1 MARHRRDTRL
11 QSEIWPGFVDALSTL
26 LMVFIFLL
34 SVFVIAQF
42 FLTQLIAGRDERL
55 RTMEQQLVQTEGEL
69 EVERLRLDDL
79 RRTLARLGTDL
90 GLVRAE
96 RDAAE
101 ADLAAV
107 QGDRDELSLR
117 LERLSRDNLAL
128 ERTLA
133 DARSDAEAAE
143 RERLAIAQ
151 ALRDAEATIAADRET
166 IEAQL
171 DDLVRLRQDVNALRA
186 VRDRLEAEI
195 AGVVAARADLAAELG
210 TLRDRNLALAER
222 LAEAGDRTLLA
233 QVELD
238 RELARARDALEEV
251 QILTANLIETRAA
264 LARLETLL
272 AQREEVIEAQDI
284 RLDDLDTRLAAA
296 LASQVDELLQ
306 FRSEFFGRLRQVL
319 GERED
324 VRIEGDRFVFQSEV
338 LFDPGAAALG
348 PEAENQLASL
358 ARTLTELAADIPE
371 ELPWILQIDGHTDR
385 TPIATF
391 RFPSNW
397 ELSAARAISVAQFL
411 QSEGIPPQR
420 LAAAGFG
427 EYQPLDPADT
437 DEAYRRNRRIE
448 VKLTTR

>member
-1 MARHRRDTRL
+1 MARLRRDTRL

-55 RTMEQQLVQTEGEL
+55 RTMEQQLVRTEGEL

-79 RRTLARLGTDL
+79 RRTVARLGTDL
-90 GLVRAE
+90 GLVRTE
-96 RDAAE
+96 RDVAE
-101 ADLAAV
+101 SDLAALR
-107 QGDRDELSLR
+107 GERDDLEDRLA
-117 LERLSRDNLAL
+117 RLSRTNLAL

-133 DARSDAEAAE
+133 DARTDAETAE

-151 ALRDAEATIAADRET
+151 ALRDAEATITADRAT

-171 DDLVRLRQDVNALRA
+171 DDLVRLRQDVDALRA
-186 VRDRLEAEI
+186 VRDRLEGEVAS
-195 AGVVAARADLAAELG
+195 VVAARDDLLDELG

-222 LAEAGDRTLLA
+222 VAEADERTMLA

-238 RELARARDALEEV
+238 REIAQAREAIEEV
-251 QILTANLIETRAA
+251 QILTANLVETRAA

-272 AQREEVIEAQDI
+272 SDREAVIEAQDI
-284 RLDDLDTRLAAA
+284 RLEDLDTRLTAA
-296 LASQVDELLQ
+296 LAAQVDELLQ

-338 LFDPGAAALG
+338 LFGPGDATLG
-348 PEAENQLASL
+348 AGAQTQLASL
-358 ARTLTELAADIPE
+358 ARTLTAIADDIPE
-371 ELPWILQIDGHTDR
+371 ELPWILQVDGHTDR
-385 TPIATF
+385 TPIATA

-411 QSEGIPPQR
+411 QSEGIPPHR

-427 EYQPLDPADT
+427 EYQPIDPADS
-437 DEAYRRNRRIE
+437 DDAYRRNRRIE
-448 VKLTTR
+448 LKLTTR